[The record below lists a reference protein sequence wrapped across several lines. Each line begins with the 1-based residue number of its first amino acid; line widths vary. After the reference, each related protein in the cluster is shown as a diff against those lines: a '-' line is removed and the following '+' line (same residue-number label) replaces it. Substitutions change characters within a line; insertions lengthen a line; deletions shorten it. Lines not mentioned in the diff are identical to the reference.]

1 MDVFGLFLLL
11 CFLYFLCFFCLFV
24 FDNISR
30 FFFLLQID
38 RETKRNELA
47 RNTLGTAIIS
57 YTFSDHVA
65 LVEYNFYFSK

>member
-1 MDVFGLFLLL
+1 MFLACSCCFAFYIFCVFFVCLFLTTYL
-11 CFLYFLCFFCLFV
+11 
-24 FDNISR
+24 D